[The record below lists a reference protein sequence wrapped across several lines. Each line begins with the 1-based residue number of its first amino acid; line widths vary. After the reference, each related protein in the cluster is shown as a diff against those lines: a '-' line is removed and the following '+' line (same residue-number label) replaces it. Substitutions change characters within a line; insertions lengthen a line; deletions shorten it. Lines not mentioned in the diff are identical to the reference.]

1 MDIPIEEMSI
11 EQKRKLLK
19 ELKDKRSLLHA
30 KNRVRRRRVA
40 QLKDDVAKLRE
51 RKLELLEELQFL
63 ESMYGKIPTQ

>member
-40 QLKDDVAKLRE
+40 QLKDDITKLRE
-51 RKLELLEELQFL
+51 RKLKLLEELQFL